1 MVHLIFYSPSW
12 MMDCDFFSFTAES
25 SLFEGDCSEEIQ
37 HELIRE
43 HSNEEMI
50 EGMSHVV
57 IMFNCDL
64 G

>member
-1 MVHLIFYSPSW
+1 
-12 MMDCDFFSFTAES
+12 MDCDFFSFTAES